1 MNNKQLIKVIKALV
15 EVEVAKK
22 QTLFLSKT
30 FPKILEAEVSKRL
43 LEVTRTSKKVL
54 KKKVLKKTVQ
64 DPFDKANELLRMEQL
79 QIPATQIQENVQVQ
93 PKQFTKNAILNK
105 VLNQTKPFSKE
116 QRSGGGGAKS
126 VLDNLPKTVQQPMVQ
141 ENTHIPSYMDA
152 EPDIDHTVNMSTSL
166 GAGGPEAM
174 RAQMAHK
181 MGYQPIG
188 TQPNKAGLGVQ
199 TGLPGLDRILNRD
212 NSELVKKFKR

>member
-43 LEVTRTSKKVL
+43 LEVTSAPKKVL
-54 KKKVLKKTVQ
+54 KKKVQ
-64 DPFDKANELLRMEQL
+64 DPFDMANEVLRREQSETVV
-79 QIPATQIQENVQVQ
+79 PIQESVQTQ
-93 PKQFTKNAILNK
+93 QRTFSKNPVLNQ
-105 VLNQTKPFSKE
+105 VLNQTTPFSKA
-116 QRSGGGGAKS
+116 QRSGQGGGVS
-126 VLDNLPKTVQQPMVQ
+126 VLDGLPQQTQQPTVQ

-152 EPDIDHTVNMSTSL
+152 EPDIDQTVSMGTSL
-166 GAGGPEAM
+166 GAGGTEAL

-181 MGYQPIG
+181 MGYQTKG
-188 TQPNKAGLGVQ
+188 TQPNKTGLGVQ